1 MKNRALKNTNSLFY
15 IMGIVFGLLTFGLV
29 SESVMWAVIG
39 AAVGFVMAFLFVK
52 AFVRGKSYQH

>member
-29 SESVMWAVIG
+29 SESLMWAVIG
-39 AAVGFVMAFLFVK
+39 AAAGFVMAFLFIK
-52 AFVRGKSYQH
+52 AFVHGKSYQH